1 MRNSERKSR
10 RAVAC
15 RLPVAAHSH
24 PAGPL
29 ARGVWIAA
37 ALLATLAAALLS
49 AAPARAT
56 TEVVEHRLDNG
67 MRVLVGVD
75 RRSPVVVHQVWY
87 KVGSSY
93 EYGGISGASH
103 ALEHMMFKG
112 TENLAPGE
120 FSEIVA
126 RNGGRDNAFTSR
138 DYTAYFQTVA
148 ADRLPLMMQ
157 LEAER
162 MTGLRILDEEF
173 SREMEVIKEERRMR
187 TDDKPRSK
195 LYEQF
200 NALAFVSSPS
210 RIPVIGWREDIDA
223 MTADDLRAWYRR
235 WYAPNN
241 ATLVVVGDVD
251 PEAVIALAEQH
262 YGDLPP
268 REVAPPKPRREIPQR
283 GERRFSLHVP
293 AELPYLLIGFKVPS
307 MGSLADAGSGETD
320 IEAWEPYALDLL
332 AGVLDGGESAR
343 FSRRLVRGAQL
354 ASQAGAGYDLY
365 DRGEGLFI
373 IDGTPAAGT
382 SLDEL
387 ERALLAQI
395 DELIEH
401 GVDDA
406 ELDRVKARI
415 IAEDVY
421 QRDSMFYSAMRLGIL
436 ETVGLGH
443 QRLDEYIPGVRAVT
457 AEQVQAVA
465 RKYLRA
471 ERRTVGHL
479 LPQQEAAANAAEE
492 GAQRG

>member
-1 MRNSERKSR
+1 MRNSHRQTQC
-10 RAVAC
+10 AALIATA
-15 RLPVAAHSH
+15 RL
-24 PAGPL
+24 AG
-29 ARGVWIAA
+29 
-37 ALLATLAAALLS
+37 LLATLAAALLS
-49 AAPARAT
+49 TAPAWAAS
-56 TEVVEHRLDNG
+56 EVVEHHLDNG
-67 MRVLVGVD
+67 MRVLVGID

-93 EYGGISGASH
+93 EHGGISGASH

-112 TENLAPGE
+112 TDKLAPGE

-148 ADRLPLMMQ
+148 ADRLALMMQ

-162 MTGLRILDEEF
+162 MTGLHILDEEF
-173 SREMEVIKEERRMR
+173 TREMEVIKEERRMR
-187 TDDKPRSK
+187 TDDKPRSR

-200 NALAFVSSPS
+200 NALAYVSSPT
-210 RIPVIGWREDIDA
+210 RIPVIGWREDLDA

-251 PEAVIALAEQH
+251 PAAVIALAETH
-262 YGDLPP
+262 YGELPA
-268 REVAPPKPRREIPQR
+268 RQVAPPKPRREIPQR
-283 GERRFSLHVP
+283 GERRFRLH
-293 AELPYLLIGFKVPS
+293 AAAQLPYLLIGYKVPS
-307 MGSLADAGSGETD
+307 MGSLAAAGDGDSAVEPGVEPGV
-320 IEAWEPYALDLL
+320 EPWEPYALDLL
-332 AGVLDGGESAR
+332 AGVLDGGQSAR

-365 DRGEGLFI
+365 ERGEGLFI

-382 SLDEL
+382 DLDEL
-387 ERALLAQI
+387 ESALLAQI

-406 ELDRVKARI
+406 ELDRVKAQI

-443 QRLDEYIPGVRAVT
+443 QRLDEYIPGVRAISVG
-457 AEQVQAVA
+457 QVQAVA

-479 LPQQEAAANAAEE
+479 LPQQEAAANDAEE